1 MLKPSAQKVQ
11 DALNALGFQDFKVLE
26 LPASTRSAVEAAQA
40 VGCQVGQIAKS
51 LVFKTKNSQRP
62 LLVIASGVNRVDINR
77 IGELTGVKIAKA
89 DADFVRQQTGFTIGG
104 VPPVGHSQPLDTFID
119 ADLLAY
125 DHLWAA
131 AGTPH
136 AVFQLTP
143 DDLVRITGGQVEE
156 FKQI

>member
-1 MLKPSAQKVQ
+1 M
-11 DALNALGFQDFKVLE
+11 
-26 LPASTRSAVEAAQA
+26 
-40 VGCQVGQIAKS
+40 
-51 LVFKTKNSQRP
+51 
-62 LLVIASGVNRVDINR
+62 IASGVNRVDVNR
-77 IGELTGVKIAKA
+77 LGELTGVNLAKA

-143 DDLVRITGGQVEE
+143 DNLVRITGGQVEE

>member
-11 DALNALGFQDFKVLE
+11 DALNALGLQNFTVLE
-26 LPASTRSAVEAAQA
+26 LPASTRSAAEAAQA

-51 LVFKTKNSQRP
+51 LVFKTKTSQRP
-62 LLVIASGVNRVDINR
+62 LLVIASGINRVDVKR
-77 IGELTGVKIAKA
+77 IGELTGGKIAKA

-125 DHLWAA
+125 DHIWAA

-143 DDLVRITGGQVEE
+143 DDLVRITGGQVEDI
-156 FKQI
+156 KQI

>member
-11 DALNALGFQDFKVLE
+11 DALNALGFQDFTILE
-26 LPASTRSAVEAAQA
+26 LPASTRSAAEAAQA

-62 LLVIASGVNRVDINR
+62 LLVIASGVNRVDVNR

>member
-11 DALNALGFQDFKVLE
+11 DALNALGFQDFTVLE
-26 LPASTRSAVEAAQA
+26 LPASTRSAVEAGQA

-62 LLVIASGVNRVDINR
+62 LLVIASGVNRVDVNR
-77 IGELTGVKIAKA
+77 IGELTGVKITKA

>member
-11 DALNALGFQDFKVLE
+11 DALNALGFQNFTIHE
-26 LPASTRSAVEAAQA
+26 LPDSTRSAAEAAQA

-51 LVFKTKNSQRP
+51 LIFKIKTSQRP
-62 LLVIASGVNRVDINR
+62 LLVIASVQNRVDVKLV
-77 IGELTGVKIAKA
+77 GELTGGQLARA
-89 DADFVRQQTGFTIGG
+89 DADFVRQQTGFSIGG
-104 VPPVGHSQPLDTFID
+104 VPPIGHSQPLDTFID

-143 DDLVRITGGQVEE
+143 DNLVRITGGQVEE